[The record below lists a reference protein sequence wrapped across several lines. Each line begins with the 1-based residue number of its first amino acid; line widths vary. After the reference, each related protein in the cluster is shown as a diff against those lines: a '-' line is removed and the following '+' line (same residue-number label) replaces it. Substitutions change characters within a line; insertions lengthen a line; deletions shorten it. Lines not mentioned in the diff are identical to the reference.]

1 MDNTSSVKFVRTPQ
15 PSELQMRPLHAT
27 FEDVGVPGAIRR
39 LWTQLRAEGQ
49 LAPLISQS
57 GAAHPP
63 AWLTGDFS
71 TATLACNPDVTP
83 CAREQAMELVDTLR
97 RTYLQINA
105 ERGNA
110 GIANGSTHALPPPTA
125 AAFPKTL
132 DSSAPSTVAALA
144 RICLGELLETY
155 AALQAERICKPTE
168 IPYSA
173 QQQAEMARLCAD
185 AYGVAIWTSAHAE
198 YLSTASLVSSSND
211 DAIMQPE
218 LSLVLCISNAPDQT
232 ALLERACHPRACGS
246 ADAQAMLALLMR
258 ATNAGSRGW
267 ESTLLSGVRNSEGIA
282 RTCGHAAAAAFTGM
296 HPCMHPAARPSWS
309 KRLVILRVCRVQ
321 HSMADVREIA
331 TRCPGTLKEMVR
343 LYLSAL
349 LAEDAATL
357 EALSVAGLPM
367 GQLATP
373 PRSIPPTCLQAAMHA
388 MARTGLSF
396 ISNAPKTCT
405 DICARMDQ
413 YLTSEPRSRK
423 KTVARPLPRTNL
435 AAGSTAPLA
444 YCQSWLGGRTS
455 NPPLPPS
462 LVCVVSNLLS
472 SSFRASYMPLYI
484 HAAEH
489 GHRIPRLD
497 RAKYNVLH
505 CQNAGH
511 QMVRNLD
518 REAALKA
525 QRAALVVPHST
536 LVSVEDACKLLGI
549 QPSAPPCAVDG
560 SDSSDELAGIPVS
573 PPTASSSSVSRSL
586 QDAENLLCSLSAREA
601 AMLVVF
607 AQTAALRGQVLSYD
621 LGVATREAQAKAI
634 AKRLLAT
641 RALNEFV
648 AQGLGSAADYV
659 TTQLPDNCC
668 NVYCCTECRRV
679 ANAIQ
684 NGTGKDLT
692 FNEIGLSASM
702 LRVHGA
708 CGSGHMR
715 CAKRSSA
722 ALRTAVGL
730 EETGQELAVE
740 MLARRTADTDSELM
754 PRDLRAATVATTFRL
769 EASSTSNADS
779 LSTEIAKLRRDV
791 KNCLEQSPCALACG
805 DAPLVKI
812 AILGRAIRL
821 FGDWVSVCAF
831 CGTLAKL
838 HPESCF
844 RSNPCCLRCDF
855 AMLCG
860 KDAERALLAQIPK
873 PPAPRCRFCGRE
885 EAPGATKFK
894 QMLAPA
900 DTGGKNAMVPPPLR
914 KVAYCSTHY
923 RNWLPEAHQ
932 VMTTKTIFAH
942 IALKARPV
950 ITEEQATEHVKVKDK
965 PNKVRKPSKRNARL
979 KQHFK
984 TPKSKATGGW

>member
-1 MDNTSSVKFVRTPQ
+1 MRTPKL
-15 PSELQMRPLHAT
+15 SEPQTRPLHST
-27 FEDVGVPGAIRR
+27 FEDAGVPGTIRR

-63 AWLTGDFS
+63 AWLTGAFS
-71 TATLACNPDVTP
+71 TATLACNPEVTP
-83 CAREQAMELVDTLR
+83 CAREHAMELVDTLR
-97 RTYLQINA
+97 RTCQQINA
-105 ERGNA
+105 ERGNI
-110 GIANGSTHALPPPTA
+110 GIANGNAHQLPPPAA
-125 AAFPKTL
+125 AAFSEGI
-132 DSSAPSTVAALA
+132 DSSSPSTTAALA

-155 AALQAERICKPTE
+155 AALQAERICKTNE
-168 IPYSA
+168 VPYSA

-198 YLSTASLVSSSND
+198 YLATASLMSTSKDD
-211 DAIMQPE
+211 DAGIEPE

-267 ESTLLSGVRNSEGIA
+267 ESTLLSGVRHSEGIA

-296 HPCMHPAARPSWS
+296 HPCLHPAARPSWS
-309 KRLVILRVCRVQ
+309 KRFVILRACRVQ
-321 HSMADVREIA
+321 HSVVDVREMA
-331 TRCPGTLKEMVR
+331 GRCPGTLKEMVR

-388 MARTGLSF
+388 MVRTGLSF
-396 ISNAPKTCT
+396 VSNAPKTCA
-405 DICARMDQ
+405 DICDRIDQ

-435 AAGSTAPLA
+435 AAGSTAPLT

-462 LVCVVSNLLS
+462 LVCVVSNLLA
-472 SSFRASYMPLYI
+472 SSFRASYMPLCV

-511 QMVRNLD
+511 QLVANLD
-518 REAALKA
+518 SEASLKA
-525 QRAALVVPHST
+525 QRAAIVTPHST

-549 QPSAPPCAVDG
+549 QPSPPPHAADAGGPSDG
-560 SDSSDELAGIPVS
+560 LTGVPVS
-573 PPTASSSSVSRSL
+573 PPTASSSSVSRAL
-586 QDAENLLCSLSAREA
+586 QDAEGLLCSLSAHEA

-607 AQTAALRGQVLSYD
+607 AKAAALRGQVLSYN
-621 LGVATREAQAKAI
+621 LGAATREAQATAV

-641 RALNEFV
+641 QALNEFV

-659 TTQLPDNCC
+659 MTQLPDNCC
-668 NVYCCTECRRV
+668 YVFCCTECRRV

-684 NGTGKDLT
+684 NGSGKDLT

-730 EETGQELAVE
+730 EEVAQELAVE
-740 MLARRTADTDSELM
+740 TLARRTADADNDLM
-754 PRDLRAATVATTFRL
+754 PRDLRAATVATTFRFDASGASNED
-769 EASSTSNADS
+769 EASTDV
-779 LSTEIAKLRRDV
+779 AKLRRDV
-791 KNCLEQSPCALACG
+791 KNCLEQSPRALACG
-805 DAPLVKI
+805 DAPLAKI
-812 AILGRAIRL
+812 AVLGRAIRL

-844 RSNPCCLRCDF
+844 RSNPCCLKCDF
-855 AMLCG
+855 AMLHG

-873 PPAPRCRFCGRE
+873 PPAPRCRFCGRDE
-885 EAPGATKFK
+885 VQGATKFK
-894 QMLAPA
+894 QMPAPA

-914 KVAYCSTHY
+914 TVAYCSTHY
-923 RNWLPEAHQ
+923 RNWLPQAHT

-950 ITEEQATEHVKVKDK
+950 ISEEYAAEHIKVKDK
-965 PNKVRKPSKRNARL
+965 ATKVRKQSASSKRNARF

-984 TPKSKATGGW
+984 TSKVKSSRAPATSSW